1 MDYIDSVRN
10 QLVELKDMLELNK
23 EAIRQRCS
31 VLQDASVSLLALSE
45 GPDNNRKVLYELPR
59 ILQSVLANDSV
70 GALILGSDGKVLLFN
85 GAAQKIFGDR
95 LLLDEVRKFDCGVN
109 YADGVTSCPSAELP
123 WIKALAG
130 AESRGERLFLPSS
143 KNHHGSWLSV
153 DAVPLW
159 GASKDQIGGAVVLVV
174 DITEPL
180 QVDSRVKSVLS
191 TLSQHIMTIECA
203 QSELKKL
210 SEKLGLDGQ
219 PADDHESAYQIKNPS
234 RAVVNRSVSIP
245 SASIPAVNILE
256 TKSVDKSEAQIF
268 EEIEN
273 TFQQLEQIDLSIAQ
287 VVVSPTALLEQP
299 LEQQPELQQQPE
311 AQQKPVLVR
320 ESLKSADSLPK
331 TSTELKVAATRSV
344 VDANAL
350 LEDLASKQVG
360 IVTKK
365 AVSPTPSNNLILIVD
380 DLAVNQKLLQLDLE
394 SVGYDT
400 HVASNGLEATE
411 KVASNKYLLVFMD
424 CDMPVMNGYE
434 ATAIIRATEA
444 NTKQHTPIVAMTAY
458 DRHGDR
464 ERCYEIG
471 MDYYI
476 TKGVGIQ
483 EILAVVELC
492 QKGEL
497 QELKEIGALEM
508 NSLNYQM
515 PNVGENQIAPI
526 FSMEALVE
534 TYGKEEAT
542 EITSLFFSTSSSI
555 VSMLESA
562 IADHNS
568 SAVNHLC
575 YSLKGP
581 SASMSLPQLVRLSV
595 DIASY
600 TALGRWNEARET
612 FASLCGIYG
621 ELKEKYAP
629 ELIQTELVTDEQTP
643 GDQNPQLPVF
653 DEQLEPVIAKL
664 QSIKAKLGKEGINK
678 VLDAYQYDLQGI
690 EEKIKDAIIKKDAE
704 GLKSI
709 CHLLTGCFKSL
720 QAKDAAK
727 KCVEMGELG
736 ARDSWQ
742 QAIEKYKGLVAAI
755 RTISETLEQFRQTEE
770 TD

>member
-1 MDYIDSVRN
+1 VDYIDSVRK

-59 ILQSVLANDSV
+59 ILQSVLTNDSV

-109 YADGVTSCPSAELP
+109 YADGVTSCPSDELP

-130 AESRGERLFLPSS
+130 SESKGERLFLPSS

-180 QVDSRVKSVLS
+180 QVDSRVKSVLT

-219 PADDHESAYQIKNPS
+219 SADDQESAYQIRNPGKVAANRIAS
-234 RAVVNRSVSIP
+234 SSPVNM
-245 SASIPAVNILE
+245 LE
-256 TKSVDKSEAQIF
+256 TKSVDTSAAQIF

-273 TFQQLEQIDLSIAQ
+273 TFHQLEQIDLSIVQA
-287 VVVSPTALLEQP
+287 VVSPTSLLEQQ
-299 LEQQPELQQQPE
+299 LEEQTELQQ
-311 AQQKPVLVR
+311 KPALVR
-320 ESLKSADSLPK
+320 ESLKTADSLPK
-331 TSTELKVAATRSV
+331 TSTELKVAATRSA

-360 IVTKK
+360 IVTKQ
-365 AVSPTPSNNLILIVD
+365 VVPPTASNNLILIVD

-444 NTKQHTPIVAMTAY
+444 NTKQRTPIVAMTAY

-497 QELKEIGALEM
+497 KELKEIGTLEM

-515 PNVGENQIAPI
+515 PSPGENQVAPI
-526 FSMEALVE
+526 FSMETLVE

-581 SASMSLPQLVRLSV
+581 SASMCLPQLVRLSV

-600 TALGRWNEARET
+600 TALGRWTEARET

-621 ELKEKYAP
+621 ELKDKYAP
-629 ELIQTELVTDEQTP
+629 EQIQTELGADEQTP
-643 GDQNPQLPVF
+643 DDQKLVVPVP

-690 EEKIKDAIIKKDAE
+690 EEKIKDAIIRKDAE

-755 RTISETLEQFRQTEE
+755 RTISETLEKFRQTEE
-770 TD
+770 PD

>member
-1 MDYIDSVRN
+1 MDYIDSVRK

-59 ILQSVLANDSV
+59 ILQSVLTNDSV

-109 YADGVTSCPSAELP
+109 YADGVTSCPSDELP

-130 AESRGERLFLPSS
+130 SESRGERLFLPSS

-180 QVDSRVKSVLS
+180 QVDSRVKSVLT

-210 SEKLGLDGQ
+210 SEKLGIDAQ
-219 PADDHESAYQIKNPS
+219 SADDQESAYQIKNP
-234 RAVVNRSVSIP
+234 AKVAANRI
-245 SASIPAVNILE
+245 ASSSPANVLE
-256 TKSVDKSEAQIF
+256 TKSVDTSAAQIF

-273 TFQQLEQIDLSIAQ
+273 TFHQLEQIDLSIVQA
-287 VVVSPTALLEQP
+287 VVSPTALLEQQ
-299 LEQQPELQQQPE
+299 LEEQTELQQ
-311 AQQKPVLVR
+311 KPALVR
-320 ESLKSADSLPK
+320 ESLKTADSLPK

-360 IVTKK
+360 IMTKQ
-365 AVSPTPSNNLILIVD
+365 VVPPTASNNLILIVD

-497 QELKEIGALEM
+497 KELREIGTLEM

-515 PNVGENQIAPI
+515 PSPGENQVAPI
-526 FSMEALVE
+526 FSMETLVE

-581 SASMSLPQLVRLSV
+581 SASMCLPQLVRLSV

-600 TALGRWNEARET
+600 TALGRWTEARET

-621 ELKEKYAP
+621 ELKDKYAP
-629 ELIQTELVTDEQTP
+629 EQIQTELVADEQTP
-643 GDQNPQLPVF
+643 DDQKVVVPVP

-690 EEKIKDAIIKKDAE
+690 EEKIKDAIIRKDAE

-755 RTISETLEQFRQTEE
+755 RTISETLEKFRQTEE
-770 TD
+770 PD